1 MRLRLLAPQASPVGL
16 VLGLTLAVTAAL
28 IAGCGSSGSSGN
40 GVASKTPAEIVAATK
55 VAADAASSVHVSGS
69 IVSNGSPITLDL
81 DLLEGKGGRGQ
92 LSESGLSFELIQTG
106 GTVYINGS
114 PAFYR
119 HVGGSAAAQLFQ
131 GKWLKAPASS
141 GSFASLPRSRIYASW
156 WIRLW
161 QIMGRWLRVRSTT
174 VAGQKVIGVTDT
186 TKGGTLYSP
195 RPARRIRSRSGR
207 MARAAAR
214 SSSIAGTSP
223 SLSRRRRTRS
233 TSRSCSP
240 VTEPGALSAI
250 RLLRPYALKA
260 AVTSAERRNGP
271 ERRTGPRREREF
283 HCERSHSSQ
292 LSEARPARGGSRLR
306 GSKASTRAGAKTAES
321 GAPVAKLDRVGRQP
335 RQQAPVPRQPP
346 RGDYASSAAQRCAR
360 RHGLC

>member
-1 MRLRLLAPQASPVGL
+1 VGL

-28 IAGCGSSGSSGN
+28 IVGCGSSGSSGN

-81 DLLEGKGGRGQ
+81 DLLKGKGGRGQ

-141 GSFASLPRSRIYASW
+141 GSFASLASLTD
-156 WIRLW
+156 IRQLVDTTLANH
-161 QIMGRWLRVRSTT
+161 GTLAKGGSTT

-186 TKGGTLYSP
+186 SKGGTLYIATTGQP
-195 RPARRIRSRSGR
+195 YPIEVRKDGASGGKIVFDR
-207 MARAAAR
+207 WNE
-214 SSSIAGTSP
+214 
-223 SLSRRRRTRS
+223 
-233 TSRSCSP
+233 P
-240 VTEPGALSAI
+240 VTITAPANAI
-250 RLLRPYALKA
+250 DI
-260 AVTSAERRNGP
+260 T
-271 ERRTGPRREREF
+271 
-283 HCERSHSSQ
+283 Q
-292 LSEARPARGGSRLR
+292 LQ
-306 GSKASTRAGAKTAES
+306 S
-321 GAPVAKLDRVGRQP
+321 G
-335 RQQAPVPRQPP
+335 
-346 RGDYASSAAQRCAR
+346 
-360 RHGLC
+360 H